1 MARTRSNASELAL
14 KKILKKIN
22 SYDLSS
28 GDVVSDLELSREFTM
43 SRTPIREA
51 ISRLIDA
58 GVLERTSTKVVV
70 KTITLDDI
78 NEILVVKEAIELM
91 SVRLIIE
98 EGGLSK
104 SEEKSLLDLHETLKD
119 DVSQGKFED
128 NFNTDAAFH
137 SLIVSYS
144 KNSRL
149 LTINK
154 QIDIQVQRLRWITI
168 LTPSQF
174 SITLDEHAAIIDA
187 IRSKDLP
194 MAETAI
200 SKHSNSAKK
209 NYANIISN
217 SHWSKLMKEL
227 STMQSIDE

>member
-1 MARTRSNASELAL
+1 MARAKSNASEQAL

-22 SYDLSS
+22 GYDLSS
-28 GDVVSDLELSREFTM
+28 GDIVSDLELSREFAM

-58 GVLERTSTKVVV
+58 GVLERTATKVIV
-70 KTITLDDI
+70 KSITLDDI

-98 EGGLSK
+98 NGGLTPDEKQALINIHENLKEDISLGK
-104 SEEKSLLDLHETLKD
+104 LEE
-119 DVSQGKFED
+119 
-128 NFNTDAAFH
+128 NFNTDSAFH
-137 SLIVSYS
+137 SLIVSFS

-149 LTINK
+149 LTICN
-154 QIDIQVQRLRWITI
+154 QIDIQVQRLRWISL

-174 SITLDEHAAIIDA
+174 TITLAEHEAIIIALQEKDLAVAEKSITVH
-187 IRSKDLP
+187 
-194 MAETAI
+194 T
-200 SKHSNSAKK
+200 NSAKS
-209 NYANIISN
+209 NYSNIISN

-227 STMQSIDE
+227 SKMNT

>member
-70 KTITLDDI
+70 KSITLDDI

-98 EGGLSK
+98 QGGLSLND
-104 SEEKSLLDLHETLKD
+104 ENALVALHEHLKD

-128 NFNTDAAFH
+128 NFNTDATFH
-137 SLIVSYS
+137 TMIISCSG
-144 KNSRL
+144 NSRL
-149 LTINK
+149 LNISK
-154 QIDIQVQRLRWITI
+154 QIDIQVQRLRWITL

-174 SITLDEHAAIIDA
+174 SVTLEEHEAIVSALLEKNLEKATAAI
-187 IRSKDLP
+187 
-194 MAETAI
+194 TQ
-200 SKHSNSAKK
+200 HSSSAKI
-209 NYANIISN
+209 NYTQIISN
-217 SHWSKLMKEL
+217 SHWNKLMKEL
-227 STMQSIDE
+227 TSMQA

>member
-58 GVLERTSTKVVV
+58 GVLERTATKVVV
-70 KTITLDDI
+70 KAITLDDI
-78 NEILVVKEAIELM
+78 TEILVVKEAIELM

-98 EGGLSK
+98 QGGLNAK
-104 SEEKSLLDLHETLKD
+104 DEKALITLHENLRE
-119 DVSQGKFED
+119 DVTQGKFED

-137 SLIVSYS
+137 TMIISCSG
-144 KNSRL
+144 NSRL
-149 LTINK
+149 LTISK
-154 QIDIQVQRLRWITI
+154 QIDIQVQRLRWITL

-174 SITLDEHAAIIDA
+174 AVTLEEHEAIVSALLEKNLKKAQDA
-187 IRSKDLP
+187 I
-194 MAETAI
+194 TN
-200 SKHSNSAKK
+200 HSISAKK
-209 NYANIISN
+209 NYSQIISN

-227 STMQSIDE
+227 TSMQS

>member
-70 KTITLDDI
+70 KSITLDDI

-98 EGGLSK
+98 QGGLST
-104 SEEKSLLDLHETLKD
+104 EDENALVNLHEHLKD

-137 SLIVSYS
+137 TMIISCSG
-144 KNSRL
+144 NSRL
-149 LTINK
+149 LNISK
-154 QIDIQVQRLRWITI
+154 QIDIQVQRLRWITL

-174 SITLDEHAAIIDA
+174 SITLEEHEAIVSALLEKNLEKAAAAI
-187 IRSKDLP
+187 
-194 MAETAI
+194 TQ
-200 SKHSNSAKK
+200 HSSSAKR
-209 NYANIISN
+209 NYTQIISN
-217 SHWSKLMKEL
+217 SHWNKLMKEL
-227 STMQSIDE
+227 TSMQA

>member
-1 MARTRSNASELAL
+1 MARTRGKAADVAL
-14 KKILKKIN
+14 KKILKKVN

-58 GVLERTSTKVVV
+58 GVLERTPTKVVV
-70 KTITLDDI
+70 KAITLDDI

-91 SVRLIIE
+91 SVRVIINN
-98 EGGLSK
+98 GGLTA
-104 SEEKSLLDLHETLKD
+104 EEEASLTAIHELLKE

-128 NFNTDAAFH
+128 NFKTDAKFH
-137 SLIVSYS
+137 ATLVSYS
-144 KNSRL
+144 HNSRL
-149 LTINK
+149 SAISS
-154 QIDIQVQRLRWITI
+154 QIDIQVQRLRWITL

-174 SITLDEHAAIIDA
+174 TVTLEEHAAILDA
-187 IRSKDLP
+187 IRNKDLAS
-194 MAETAI
+194 AETAI
-200 SKHSNSAKK
+200 SHHSESARN
-209 NYANIISN
+209 NYSQIISN

-227 STMQSIDE
+227 TYMQS